1 MASKDDERKALRK
14 IRNIVDQLGGDSYI
28 QTAFDGA
35 FGLAER
41 NIEDDAAFSASWYID
56 KVHLLQ
62 RDVPCYEK
70 RIAEEKSIKE
80 QLAKEIDC
88 HKETIT
94 AQAITIHNQEDEIT
108 ELMVKITNDSK
119 ANVQEINDKNVQIS
133 NLEYQ
138 ITVLKAKLY
147 DYFTE
152 SVADQLINN

>member
-1 MASKDDERKALRK
+1 M
-14 IRNIVDQLGGDSYI
+14 
-28 QTAFDGA
+28 
-35 FGLAER
+35 
-41 NIEDDAAFSASWYID
+41 
-56 KVHLLQ
+56 LQ

-70 RIAEEKSIKE
+70 RIAEEKRINE
-80 QLAKEIDC
+80 QLAKEIDR
-88 HKETIT
+88 HKETIA

-108 ELMVKITNDSK
+108 ELMVRITNDSK

-133 NLEYQ
+133 NLAYQ